1 MKRGLKSISRKR
13 PAAALRKKPASGS
26 AEDGVDGSNIVP
38 PIEATS
44 IEEPP
49 DECRLTRAT
58 PMAVPSIPEI
68 GLEQMWH
75 EHASDL
81 GDRYPLLLDKR
92 YRVGP
97 DGTLDQNWEAEA
109 ANQ

>member
-1 MKRGLKSISRKR
+1 
-13 PAAALRKKPASGS
+13 
-26 AEDGVDGSNIVP
+26 
-38 PIEATS
+38 
-44 IEEPP
+44 
-49 DECRLTRAT
+49 
-58 PMAVPSIPEI
+58 MAVPSIPEI